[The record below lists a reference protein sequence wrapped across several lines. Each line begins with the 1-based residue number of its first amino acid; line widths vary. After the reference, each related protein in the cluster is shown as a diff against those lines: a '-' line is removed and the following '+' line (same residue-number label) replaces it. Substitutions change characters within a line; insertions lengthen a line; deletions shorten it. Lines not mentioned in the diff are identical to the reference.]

1 MSYLSVEALSVRY
14 GRVWALHQVSLE
26 VERGS
31 VVAVLGRNGAGK
43 SSLLRAVAGLV
54 RPAAGRVSWNGHDLT
69 RLPADRRARLG
80 MVMIP
85 EGRRIFPGLT
95 VRENLLLGGFGLG
108 REEVEGA
115 LGRVLELFPFLA
127 ERSRSPAGQ
136 LSGGQQQILALGRVL
151 MVDPQ
156 MLLLDE
162 PSLGLAPKVVDDI
175 YGQLR
180 LLREAGKTI
189 LLVEQHVGRALGFA
203 DEALVLNLG
212 RVVLRDRPERLS
224 ADPRLFGAYMGERS
238 R

>member
-1 MSYLSVEALSVRY
+1 MPYLSVEALSVRY

-43 SSLLRAVAGLV
+43 STLLRAVAGLI
-54 RPAAGRVSWNGHDLT
+54 RPAAGRVSWDGHDLS

-95 VRENLLLGGFGLG
+95 VRENLLLGGFGLN

-115 LGRVLELFPFLA
+115 LGRVLELFPFLG

-162 PSLGLAPKVVDDI
+162 PSLGLAPKVVDEI

-180 LLREAGKTI
+180 LLRESGKTI
-189 LLVEQHVGRALGFA
+189 LLVEQHVARALEFA
-203 DEALVLNLG
+203 DDALVLNLG
-212 RVVLRDRPERLS
+212 RVVLRDRPERLA
-224 ADPRLFGAYMGERS
+224 ADPRLVGAYMGEPS